1 MDWQFFVGTLP
12 LASMYFL
19 LGLSFVLIYR
29 TSRVVNFA
37 AGELAV
43 LAPYLLLALPQLGI
57 AFLPGLALASWLMV
71 GLVGAC
77 LFLVGLRAMTG
88 QSPVPAILATFAAAI
103 VLRAIIELVWTS
115 QPKFILAGLGVRL
128 APVRWGP
135 IEGLTWADI
144 GVVPAAALVAL
155 AIAALLRFSVLGVRT
170 RAVAESQEL
179 AGHRGVNVYATLGG
193 AWLLAAIAAGIA
205 GTYYALAV
213 RLSPSVAVYGLRAL
227 TVPLLG
233 GLDSVW
239 GALLAS
245 LAVAL
250 VERASVRFGDPLLG
264 DVAPFALLLAALWI
278 RPWGLFGRPEQV
290 ERV

>member
-1 MDWQFFVGTLP
+1 MDWQFLVGTLP
-12 LASMYFL
+12 IASMYFL

-29 TSRVVNFA
+29 ASRVVNFA

-43 LAPYLLLALPQLGI
+43 LAPYLLLAIPRIGV
-57 AFLPGLALASWLMV
+57 AFLPAFAVASWVMV
-71 GLVGAC
+71 GLIGSA
-77 LFLVGLRAMTG
+77 LFFAGLRAMSV
-88 QSPVPAILATFAAAI
+88 QSPVPAILGTFAAAI

-115 QPKFILAGLGVRL
+115 QPKFILAELGVTL
-128 APVRWGP
+128 APVSWGP
-135 IEGLTWADI
+135 IKGLTWADI
-144 GVVPAAALVAL
+144 GIVPAALIVAL
-155 AIAALLRFSVLGVRT
+155 GIFALLRFTVLGARS
-170 RAVAESQEL
+170 RAVAESQAL
-179 AGHRGVNVYATLGG
+179 AGYRGINVNTMLAG

-213 RLSPSVAVYGLRAL
+213 RLSPSVAAYGLRAL

-239 GALLAS
+239 GALVAS
-245 LAVAL
+245 LLVAF
-250 VERASVRFGDPLLG
+250 VERVSVRFGDPLLG

-278 RPWGLFGRPEQV
+278 RPWGLFGRPEQI